1 MSFLVTGGTGLIGS
15 RVIRDLVREGE
26 QVVAYDWFPERDSL
40 ERLLGEEEIRSRVKI
55 VQGDVTDLSNL
66 LRTIQENNV
75 EKIIHEAAL
84 LTPEVKVNPSLA
96 VRVNIEGTINVFEA
110 ARILGLK
117 KVVWASTISV
127 FGPAEKHPE
136 EYIPNDA
143 PHYPRSVYVATKSFN
158 EVAATH
164 YFNEYGVD
172 ITGIRYSFTYGV
184 GHRRGTNTRIIQ
196 QVIYDPAL
204 GKPSRVENADSTMG
218 WIYVDDSARATV
230 LASKVP
236 NTKTRAY
243 TIHGDTRSVREVA
256 DYVRQLLPGAD
267 ITLLP
272 GANIGETFKCD
283 TRLVEEEIGYH
294 PQWSLQQGIKE
305 TINLIRQEHS
315 LPPV

>member
-1 MSFLVTGGTGLIGS
+1 LS
-15 RVIRDLVREGE
+15 
-26 QVVAYDWFPERDSL
+26 
-40 ERLLGEEEIRSRVKI
+40 EEEIGSRVKI
-55 VQGDVTDLSNL
+55 VRGDVTDLSNL

-75 EKIIHEAAL
+75 GNIIHEATL
-84 LTPEVKVNPSLA
+84 LTPEVRVNPPLA
-96 VRVNIEGTINVFEA
+96 IRVNIEGTINVFEA

-127 FGPAEKHPE
+127 FGPAEK
-136 EYIPNDA
+136 YLGGYVRNDA
-143 PHYPRSVYVATKSFN
+143 PHYPRSIYAATKSFN

-184 GHRRGTNTRIIQ
+184 GHRRGLNPRIIR

-230 LASKVP
+230 LMSKVP

-243 TIHGDTRSVREVA
+243 TIKGDIRSVREVA
-256 DYVRQLLPGAD
+256 DYVRQLLPDAD

-272 GANIGETFKCD
+272 GADINEKFNCD
-283 TRLVEEEIGYH
+283 TSLIEEEIGYR
-294 PQWSLQQGIKE
+294 PQWSLEQGVKE
-305 TINLIRQEHS
+305 TINITRQAHG